1 MKMTLQGKTALDM
14 LTTLTCTVKHR
25 SWSKA
30 AVPDSTSYTD
40 QLCSPCLMH
49 VFPSIAQAMSP
60 SDHEDE
66 NDPDGPFAFR
76 RRKACN
82 YYAVSE
88 FGLAAFSLG
97 QVVEGLL
104 TCWLM
109 QMVSC

>member
-1 MKMTLQGKTALDM
+1 
-14 LTTLTCTVKHR
+14 
-25 SWSKA
+25 
-30 AVPDSTSYTD
+30 
-40 QLCSPCLMH
+40 MH

-88 FGLAAFSLG
+88 FSLG
-97 QVVEGLL
+97 ASCWRAFGMLADGDGVLLSILL
-104 TCWLM
+104 TLCAPFLM
-109 QMVSC
+109 GEIVHSARR